1 MLRSQSEDIS
11 TFNLLLHGFCVSEVE
26 GLTEFEMQRLL
37 SATLCPGDRHAEALE
52 LHPHTTPD
60 IRVLIL
66 ILVKNRFVT
75 GVHCLR
81 CICKHC
87 ARSLYICQVDVFH
100 NNVNEASQQ
109 RPCLLEAVGRNGPH
123 RGYSSSS
130 AILSSRSGT
139 AKVLQLAPTH
149 AQQ

>member
-1 MLRSQSEDIS
+1 MLRSRSKDIS
-11 TFNLLLHGFCVSEVE
+11 PFNLLLHGFCVSEVE
-26 GLTEFEMQRLL
+26 RLTEFEMQRLL
-37 SATLCPGDRHAEALE
+37 SATLCPGDRYAEALE
-52 LHPHTTPD
+52 LLPHTTPD
-60 IRVLIL
+60 IRVLIS
-66 ILVKNRFVT
+66 ILVKARFVT

-81 CICKHC
+81 CICKHY
-87 ARSLYICQVDVFH
+87 ARSLYNCQVGVFH

-109 RPCLLEAVGRNGPH
+109 RSCLLDAVGRNGPH